1 MLFINI
7 ILPVFLIILTGF
19 VLEKRAQLDFR
30 TLTCCSLYLF
40 SPCLVFA
47 TLMKRPVHFALARDL
62 FLFMLLYTAI
72 LLAVAVVVGRLLKME
87 KDAQGALSLTTVMM
101 NVGNFGLPLAFFA
114 FGQEGLDVSVLTF
127 VIFNIPLSTLAIII
141 AQGSRVPL
149 RRALANTCKIPIFH
163 AVLLAFFLKAA
174 DIVVPTFLLNPLELL
189 GQAAVPLMLV
199 LLGMQLARTRL
210 LVQPGFLS
218 LAAGIRL
225 ILAPL
230 VALGLASLLDLQGL
244 TRNVVILQTSTP
256 SAVLPLLYSLRFGT
270 RPDLVAGAIFITT
283 LLSAVSLT
291 LILYLLQ

>member
-1 MLFINI
+1 MPFIQI

-19 VLEKRAQLDFR
+19 VLEKLARLDFR
-30 TLTCCSLYLF
+30 TLTYSSLYLF

-47 TLMKRPVHFALARDL
+47 TLMKRPVHFGLALDL
-62 FLFMLLYTAI
+62 FLFMLLYTAT
-72 LLAVAVVVGRLLKME
+72 LLVVAVAAGRLLKME

-101 NVGNFGLPLAFFA
+101 NVGNFGLPLAYFA

-141 AQGSRVPL
+141 AQGARVPL
-149 RRALANTCKIPIFH
+149 RQALANTCKIPIFH
-163 AVLLAFFLKAA
+163 AVILAFLLKGAGLA
-174 DIVVPTFLLNPLELL
+174 VPAFLLNPVELL

-225 ILAPL
+225 LLAPL
-230 VALGLASLLDLQGL
+230 VAWGLTGLLDLQGL
-244 TRNVVILQTSTP
+244 TRSVVILQTSTP
-256 SAVLPLLYSLRFGT
+256 SAVLPLLYALRFGS
-270 RPDLVAGAIFITT
+270 RPDLVAGAIFVTT
-283 LLSAVSLT
+283 LLSAITLT
-291 LILYLLQ
+291 LLLHLLQ